1 MIFLGRVITNVADW
15 SLPEYI
21 TLRQAAEAFQIQTV
35 YSYED
40 CLDMLKYAISR
51 GFIIPICLEGEKDNG

>member
-21 TLRQAAEAFQIQTV
+21 TLRQAAEAF
-35 YSYED
+35 
-40 CLDMLKYAISR
+40 
-51 GFIIPICLEGEKDNG
+51 

>member
-1 MIFLGRVITNVADW
+1 MIFLGKVITNVTDW

-21 TLRQAAEAFQIQTV
+21 TLRQAVEAFQIQTV

-51 GFIIPICLEGEKDNG
+51 GFIIPIRLEGEKDNG